1 MKKNER
7 EERAYLESVQ
17 EVLTRRVAELEASL
31 DERQK
36 SLMEQR
42 TDMWEDVKHQIR
54 KGGVDEFDEMVE
66 ILQQATQMEHDENL
80 HTAELDEWNRY
91 TRMQATPYFGRV
103 DFDDGL
109 GEMEIYVGISTL
121 EDEGEFY
128 VFDWRSPVA
137 SLYYENGTGKASY
150 QAPVG
155 TIEGEITLKRQ
166 YTIENGALRYY
177 FDTDVEISDG
187 VLREALSQ
195 SSDQKLKVIVGTIQ
209 KEQNAAIRKPFRK
222 NLLITGPAGCGKTSV
237 GMHRLAWILYENKG
251 KMKVDE
257 LAIFTQSELFG
268 AYISGVLPS
277 LGEKETTRFDLE
289 ALLEEYL
296 PGLSVESIQDMADGI
311 LAGDG
316 KRKNRI
322 ERMLDPAFRAELETK
337 INDIHPTFPNV
348 DFFEDRLVNGEDL
361 NERYLTDTGYA
372 PRIRWERIYALVER
386 EVNAFFEGGEADERK
401 PIRKRLADTEEAK
414 YIPMDDLVEET
425 RLKMLAAFRRE
436 AEPMVTADYGK
447 TYSGAMNDSERK
459 DFRERRENGKILLED
474 ALNLVWL
481 RLVFEGRLPH
491 PVVRH
496 ILVDEA
502 QDYPVLAHMVIKNL
516 FPEADFTLLADQNQ
530 GLLPGIHSTENDLA
544 ALYGADLV
552 RFERSF
558 RSTTEIAEYAKQF
571 TDAEYD
577 IFTRSGEPVEFK
589 TGDLK
594 TEILAACRAKGE
606 EETLCIVA
614 KSRTQS
620 EKIFHW
626 VRECYPCDLVCG
638 KESRMKEKILVTPVI
653 FTKGLEFDR
662 VVVPEEMF
670 RDDRRS
676 YYMAATRALH
686 KLTVIR

>member
-1 MKKNER
+1 MIKNER
-7 EERAYLESVQ
+7 EERAYLAGVQ
-17 EVLTRRVAELEASL
+17 EVLARRVSQLEASL

-42 TDMWEDVKHQIR
+42 ADMWEDVKHQIR

-80 HTAELDEWNRY
+80 HTAELDELGRY
-91 TRMQATPYFGRV
+91 TRMQGTPYFGRV

-150 QAPVG
+150 QAPIG
-155 TIEGEITLKRQ
+155 KIEGEITLKRQ
-166 YTIENGALRYY
+166 YTIENGELRYF

-195 SSDQKLKVIVGTIQ
+195 TSDQKLKVIVGTIQ

-251 KMKVDE
+251 KMRVDE

-268 AYISGVLPS
+268 AYISGVLPA

-296 PGLSVESIQDMADGI
+296 PGLSVESIQEMADSI
-311 LAGDG
+311 LSGN
-316 KRKNRI
+316 K
-322 ERMLDPAFRAELETK
+322 ERQNSMVSKLDPAFRDELEKK
-337 INDIHPTFPNV
+337 ITDIHPDFPDV
-348 DFFEDRLVNGEDL
+348 DFFEERLVCGTDL
-361 NERYLTDTGYA
+361 NERYATDTDYA
-372 PRIRWERIYALVER
+372 PRVRWERISALVER
-386 EVNAFFEGGEADERK
+386 EVDAFFEGGEADERK

-414 YIPMDDLVEET
+414 YIPMDELVEET
-425 RLKMLAAFRRE
+425 RLKLLASFRRV
-436 AEPMVTADYGK
+436 AEPMVTADYMK
-447 TYSGAMNDSERK
+447 TYADALPPKERK
-459 DFRERRENGKILLED
+459 AFWIRREAGQVLLED

-491 PVVRH
+491 PAVRH

-502 QDYPVLAHMVIKNL
+502 QDYPLLGHMLIKKL

-530 GLLPGIHSTENDLA
+530 GLLPGIHATEEMLA
-544 ALYGADLV
+544 DIYGAERV
-552 RFERSF
+552 RFQRSF
-558 RSTTEIAEYAKQF
+558 RSTTEIAEYAKGL
-571 TDAEYD
+571 TDGDYE
-577 IFTRSGEPVEFK
+577 IFTRHGEPVEFRE
-589 TGDLK
+589 GDLRE
-594 TEILAACRAKGE
+594 EILRACKNRDE
-606 EETLCIVA
+606 EETLCIVT

-620 EKIFHW
+620 ETIFNW
-626 VRECYPCDLVCG
+626 VREHFPCDLVCG
-638 KESRMKEKILVTPVI
+638 KESRMKEKILVTPVV

-662 VVVPEEMF
+662 VVIPEDMF